1 MSERFIGTWK
11 LVSFEMRSDN
21 QVTYPLGKD
30 PVGYLIYSHEG
41 YMAASLMAS
50 KRQRFSSMDILKATT
65 EEIVAAY
72 GTYVAYCGKYEVTED
87 KVTHLVEVSL
97 FPNWVGGKQERFY
110 KLEGDELI
118 LSTPPMIVGGKQQIS
133 YLIWKKM
140 K

>member
-11 LVSFEMRSDN
+11 LVSFEMRSDD

-50 KRQRFSSMDILKATT
+50 KRQRFLSMDILKATT

-110 KLEGDELI
+110 KLEGDELT

>member
-11 LVSFEMRSDN
+11 LVSFEMRSDD

>member
-1 MSERFIGTWK
+1 M
-11 LVSFEMRSDN
+11 
-21 QVTYPLGKD
+21 TYPLGKD
-30 PVGYLIYSHEG
+30 PVGYLMYNREG

-50 KRQRFSSMDILKATT
+50 KRQRFSSMDMLKATT
-65 EEIVAAY
+65 EEIVAAF
-72 GTYVAYCGKYEVTED
+72 GTYVAYCGKYEVAED
-87 KVTHLVEVSL
+87 KVTHLVEVSI

-118 LSTPPMIVGGKQQIS
+118 LSTPPMILGGKQQIS

>member
-50 KRQRFSSMDILKATT
+50 KRQRFSSVDILKATT
-65 EEIVAAY
+65 EEIIAAY

-133 YLIWKKM
+133 YARAKKM